1 MPAVIMDLLHRFKRG
16 VEVVATTAGSV
27 AKEAVQNAVADTGAA
42 PGPTTVAPSGDGS
55 GVTEA
60 PKGIDKLKNLVTGE
74 LSKLPIWALILI
86 AAGAI
91 LFFLCCCYCVCKRCI
106 CKKRKKKEGKKGL
119 KGPVDLKAV
128 QLIGA
133 SLKKE
138 KIQPDL
144 EELEV
149 NMEQD
154 DDNESTKSEVK
165 LGKLQFQLDYD
176 FTKNELTVGVIQAAD
191 LPGMDMSGTSDPY
204 VKVYLL
210 PDKKKKFETKVHRKT
225 LNPVFNET
233 FTFKNVPYAEVGAK
247 TLVFAIYDFDRFSKH
262 DQIGQVKI
270 PLNTVDLCQ
279 VLEEWRDLI
288 SPDNDAEKE
297 NKLGDIC
304 FSLRYVPTAGK
315 LTVVVLEAKNLK
327 KMDVG
332 GLSDPYV
339 KISMMLNGKRVKK
352 KKTTIKKCTLNPY
365 YNESFTFEVPF
376 EQIQK
381 VQLYITVVDY
391 DRIGTSEPIGRVVLG
406 CNSSGTELRHWSD
419 MLANPRRPIAQWH
432 TLQEVPEKS

>member
-1 MPAVIMDLLHRFKRG
+1 MDPFDRFRRDVADSTAPAEKSAGDQDTG
-16 VEVVATTAGSV
+16 TVATDIAGST
-27 AKEAVQNAVADTGAA
+27 AKPSALDNLQNKIMAEIN
-42 PGPTTVAPSGDGS
+42 S
-55 GVTEA
+55 
-60 PKGIDKLKNLVTGE
+60 
-74 LSKLPIWALILI
+74 LPIWALILI
-86 AAGAI
+86 GAGVL
-91 LFFLCCCYCVCKRCI
+91 LFLGCCCYCVCKRCI
-106 CKKRKKKEGKKGL
+106 CRKKKKKEGKKGL
-119 KGPVDLKAV
+119 KPGVDLRNV
-128 QLIGA
+128 TLLGN
-133 SLKKE
+133 SYKE
-138 KIQPDL
+138 KVQPDVADL
-144 EELEV
+144 TQ
-149 NMEQD
+149 NME
-154 DDNESTKSEVK
+154 DNEDAESTKSEVK

-176 FTKNELTVGVIQAAD
+176 FQKGELSVGVIQAAD

-233 FTFKNVPYAEVGAK
+233 FIFKNVPYAEMGSK

-262 DQIGQVKI
+262 DQIGQVQI
-270 PLNTVDLCQ
+270 PLNSVDLCQ

-315 LTVVVLEAKNLK
+315 LTVVILEAKNLK

-339 KISMMLNGKRVKK
+339 KIALYQGNKRLKK

-365 YNESFTFEVPF
+365 FNESFTFEVPF

-381 VQLYITVVDY
+381 VSLIVTVVDY
-391 DRIGTSEPIGRVVLG
+391 DRIGTSEPIGRVLLG

-432 TLQEVPEKS
+432 TLQEVPEKN

>member
-1 MPAVIMDLLHRFKRG
+1 MPVVMMELLERAKRG
-16 VEVVATTAGSV
+16 VEVVATTAGSI
-27 AKEAVQNAVADTGAA
+27 AKEEVQNAVADSDA
-42 PGPTTVAPSGDGS
+42 PTTAGPAGPS
-55 GVTEA
+55 TTPA
-60 PKGIDKLKNLVTGE
+60 AKGIDKLKSLVTDE
-74 LSKLPIWALILI
+74 LNKLPVWALILI

-91 LFFLCCCYCVCKRCI
+91 LFLICCCYCVCKRCI

-233 FTFKNVPYAEVGAK
+233 FTFKNVPYAEVGGK

-339 KISMMLNGKRVKK
+339 KIALYQGNKRLKK
-352 KKTTIKKCTLNPY
+352 KKTTIKKNTLNPY
-365 YNESFTFEVPF
+365 FNESFSFEVPF